1 MSKTYR
7 AKIVYDITPLEDG
20 LLEWQDL
27 DETPMT
33 HEELIRYIRDE
44 LFAQITAGSTD
55 LNTIFEWIDV
65 EVIDD

>member
-33 HEELIRYIRDE
+33 PDELFRYVREE

-55 LNTIFEWIDV
+55 LQTIFNWIDV

>member
-20 LLEWQDL
+20 LLEWQDE

-33 HEELIRYIRDE
+33 HEELIRYARSEMFEI
-44 LFAQITAGSTD
+44 ITNGVKYDD
-55 LNTIFEWIDV
+55 LWNMIDV
-65 EVIDD
+65 EVIND

>member
-20 LLEWQDL
+20 LLEWQDE

-33 HEELIRYIRDE
+33 PDELIRFVREE
-44 LFAQITAGSTD
+44 LFAQVTAGSTD
-55 LNTIFEWIDV
+55 LDTIFNWIDV
-65 EVIDD
+65 EVIDE